1 MYTFNKTEQEKPVDA
16 ATWIQLEAS
25 PLDHLLLPTGQTAYC
40 LSLCKSQSCGFVSQL
55 TGCFVFYLK
64 KKITLHVCV
73 TAKNIQLLTV
83 LRSNL
88 QIWSYCHNE

>member
-1 MYTFNKTEQEKPVDA
+1 MYTFNKTEQEKLVDA
-16 ATWIQLEAS
+16 ATWNELEAS

-64 KKITLHVCV
+64 KNNSSCLCHSQEYSVADSFKVKS
-73 TAKNIQLLTV
+73 ADMELL
-83 LRSNL
+83 S
-88 QIWSYCHNE
+88 